1 MWERANRPGAAV
13 RVAVFCVDTK
23 YIPTPVPI
31 IIEICG
37 KLPYAVGFD
46 ESRSEPFSMA
56 IQSRQFTISELLV
69 LTSVLA
75 VEIGSMVRRNVFLFS
90 IFLIVAL
97 IAGAVS
103 RRREFALILL
113 ALTSIVFVAGSVITW
128 VYSIQMENIHAR

>member
-1 MWERANRPGAAV
+1 M
-13 RVAVFCVDTK
+13 
-23 YIPTPVPI
+23 
-31 IIEICG
+31 
-37 KLPYAVGFD
+37 
-46 ESRSEPFSMA
+46 
-56 IQSRQFTISELLV
+56 
-69 LTSVLA
+69 LA